1 MSDVA
6 DDVIPG
12 AQSDRVL
19 IINRSLSIP
28 LEELDWRFSGSGG
41 PGGQHANTA
50 NTRVECMFSIAE
62 SPSLSTWQRERLS
75 DTFGPVLRI
84 VVADERSQ
92 YRNRE
97 LALQRLR
104 VRLATALTER
114 RHRVSTKPTR
124 SSKER
129 RLRDKKARATTK
141 QLRRPADD
149 S

>member
-1 MSDVA
+1 VA
-6 DDVIPG
+6 EELPSS
-12 AQSDRVL
+12 QPSDRVL
-19 IINRSLSIP
+19 VVNRSLSIP
-28 LEELDWRFSGSGG
+28 LEEFEWRFSGSGG

-50 NTRVECMFSIAE
+50 NTRVECSFSISD
-62 SPSLSTWQRERLS
+62 SPTLSVWQRERLL
-75 DTFGPVLRI
+75 DAFGPALRV

-97 LALQRLR
+97 LALQRIRLR
-104 VRLATALTER
+104 LIEALTER
-114 RHRVSTKPTR
+114 RARVSTRPTR

-141 QLRRPADD
+141 QLRRSSDD